1 MKRCCRCLAVTYCS
15 VECQEEDYEN
25 HREECRL
32 VSSARRGSVL
42 LVYILHR
49 ISLVYSLDF
58 LDGLPFLEQ
67 LSAQDANFHVL
78 VAQKEA
84 TERRDEISRL
94 KMERKRREK
103 HCNIRTLVAHLD
115 YTHMPHTLKVVPFSE
130 VLNTPS
136 VTDPELRLAWDD
148 TFRRAKRELKECV
161 YASLPCG
168 GTDAYPVLVIY

>member
-25 HREECRL
+25 HREECHL
-32 VSSARRGSVL
+32 VSSARRG
-42 LVYILHR
+42 LVFLSIPGIASER
-49 ISLVYSLDF
+49 IRS
-58 LDGLPFLEQ
+58 DGVPFLEQ

-84 TERRDEISRL
+84 TERNDEISRL
-94 KMERKRREK
+94 KTERKRRERY
-103 HCNIRTLVAHLD
+103 CNIRTLVAHLD
-115 YTHMPHTLKVVPFSE
+115 YTLVPRTLKVVPFSE
-130 VLNTPS
+130 VLDTPS
-136 VTDPELRLAWDD
+136 VTDPELRLAWED
-148 TFRRAKRELKECV
+148 TFRRAKSENKQCV